1 MRLDFLTHHDF
12 MNREL
17 SWMAFNERV
26 LALSQDAG
34 QPLLERANLL
44 SITQSN
50 FDEWYM
56 VRMADLIRDIQA
68 GDDKKDPAGLTPQQQ
83 MNAVRHA
90 IRKQLRH
97 QYQSYEALKVA
108 LSNVHLPILPVADLK
123 AHDRAAVR
131 QIFQQT
137 IQPQLVLKTMD
148 ATSLSEVS
156 NGTINFVVGHTRD
169 ADWTTF
175 ALPSTTPR
183 FIRVPGPNSRF
194 VTTTDV

>member
-1 MRLDFLTHHDF
+1 

-34 QPLLERANLL
+34 QPLLERANFL

-148 ATSLSEVS
+148 VTSLSEVS
-156 NGTINFVVGHTRD
+156 NGTINFVVGHTGMRIGRR
-169 ADWTTF
+169 
-175 ALPSTTPR
+175 LPYQWRHHDLSACQDLTS
-183 FIRVPGPNSRF
+183 VLSRRPMSWRR
-194 VTTTDV
+194 TWPI

>member
-1 MRLDFLTHHDF
+1 
-12 MNREL
+12 
-17 SWMAFNERV
+17 
-26 LALSQDAG
+26 
-34 QPLLERANLL
+34 
-44 SITQSN
+44 
-50 FDEWYM
+50 M

-68 GDDKKDPAGLTPQQQ
+68 GHDKKDPAGLTPQQQ

-137 IQPQLVLKTMD
+137 IKPQLVLKTMD

-156 NGTINFVVGHTRD
+156 NGTILIVLKFFFLKWLKSHNFT
-169 ADWTTF
+169 
-175 ALPSTTPR
+175 
-183 FIRVPGPNSRF
+183 
-194 VTTTDV
+194 